1 MQTPTFTVILNGSHI
16 EIHQDGE
23 LTHELFPQEAAEL
36 AALLTKGCELYWEQY
51 NEDHADIAA
60 ENEAL
65 NDAERRYTE
74 QRETENEIAYDKH
87 GYGFE
92 PISQDE
98 RDFVEGKI

>member
-51 NEDHADIAA
+51 NEDKADIAA

-65 NDAERRYTE
+65 RNAEQRDIE
-74 QRETENEIAYDKH
+74 QRETENEVTHDKH
-87 GYGFE
+87 GYDYA
-92 PISQDE
+92 PVSQDE